1 MKLISL
7 EMQNFR
13 QHLDSH
19 ISFSDGLTG
28 IIGTNG
34 AGKSTVLEAMAW
46 ALYGAP
52 AVRGTNDTIRSK
64 ASQGGAKVN
73 VALTFELGGSIYKVA
88 RTLDGSGKSGNAVLE
103 VDGKPLRSGMSEV
116 TGSIAKLLGM
126 DYQAFFTSFF
136 TGQKQLEFMSSLEG
150 RARAVAI
157 SRMLGYDRLTKARDQ
172 ANEDRKGLNREI
184 EGLERGL
191 PDPEELKERRKASAE
206 QLAVASKAL
215 EEVEKGY
222 KASVE
227 TVETLKPQKALSDQR
242 ARRHDE
248 ISRRLEL
255 DRADVERMDSRL
267 SQLTKEAT
275 DLKARQVE
283 LDGLKP
289 DIDRYLK
296 AGEEYK
302 ELQKLSKYESERQRL
317 NGQISTLE
325 DDLKRLNARSKQLAD
340 SDEKHLRAVA
350 AVEQAELL
358 LSEADKKIQ
367 ALREERISKL
377 HSVDAQV
384 KGLRQQREEIE
395 LRKAQIAQQG
405 PQGKCPTCE
414 RALADE
420 LPRVLANFDSQ
431 VAEIEQKIATF
442 ASERQAAEGM
452 QFEINASEANR
463 STLNLQIEQLRKARQ
478 DADRL
483 VMERNSIAKDIG
495 NRTIQLTEFSAQL
508 DQIPAGFDEARYLE
522 LQSVGEQLRPVWEKA
537 VELKS
542 MLKRAPDVQRESG
555 DIASLLNA
563 KKQQVDESD
572 KALVELSFVR
582 EEHEALTRT
591 FDEASY
597 RLNDAAVQ
605 LERRRGDVN
614 TARAVL
620 MQIEREEDSLKTR
633 LDELKTKRAERLY
646 LETLAQAFDR
656 FRADLND
663 RIRPELESIASELLS
678 MMTDGRYNALEI
690 NDSYQAVIRDDGEL
704 KPVIS
709 GGEDDI
715 VNLALRLAISQMI
728 AQKAG
733 QSFSLLVL
741 DEVFGSLDDV
751 RRNNVVSLLQNLK
764 NRFEQIILITHV
776 ESIHDAVDNCVW
788 VEFDEKTKT
797 SRLTERTELM
807 APPEAGILQ

>member
-13 QHLDSH
+13 QHLESR

-28 IIGTNG
+28 IIGSNG
-34 AGKSTVLEAMAW
+34 AGKSTILEALAW

-52 AVRGTNDTIRSK
+52 AVRNKIDTVRST

-73 VALTFELGGSIYKVA
+73 VVLTFEINGSIYKVT
-88 RTLDGSGKSGNAVLE
+88 RTLDSSGKSGNAFLE
-103 VDGKPLRSGMSEV
+103 IDGKPVRSGVSDV
-116 TGSIAKLLGM
+116 TGAIAKLLGM

-136 TGQKQLEFMSSLEG
+136 TGQKQLEFMAALEG

-157 SRMLGYDRLTKARDQ
+157 SRMLGYDRLTKAREQ

-184 EGLERGL
+184 EGLEKGL
-191 PDPEELKERRKASAE
+191 PDPEELKERKKSASE

-215 EEVEKGY
+215 EEVEKEY
-222 KASVE
+222 KASLEVVE
-227 TVETLKPQKALSDQR
+227 ALKPQKELSDQK

-255 DRADVERMDSRL
+255 DKADVQRMEARL
-267 SQLTKEAT
+267 AQLTAEAGELQAKQQELNS
-275 DLKARQVE
+275 LKS
-283 LDGLKP
+283 
-289 DIDRYLK
+289 DIERYQK

-302 ELQKLSKYESERQRL
+302 ELQKLAQYEKDRLRLSEL
-317 NGQISTLE
+317 ISHLE
-325 DDLKRLNARSKQLAD
+325 EEIKRYNARAKQLVD

-350 AVEQAELL
+350 AVEQAEKLL
-358 LSEADKKIQ
+358 TEADKKIQ
-367 ALREERISKL
+367 ALREERVSRL
-377 HSVDAQV
+377 QSVDVQV
-384 KGLRQQREEIE
+384 KSLREQRIE
-395 LRKAQIAQQG
+395 VEQRKAQIATQG
-405 PQGKCPTCE
+405 VEGKCPTCE

-420 LPRVLANFDSQ
+420 LPKVLANFDTQ
-431 VAEIEQKIATF
+431 VAEIDQKIAALTT
-442 ASERQAAEGM
+442 ERQSAEGM
-452 QFEINASEANR
+452 QFEISGAEANR
-463 STLNLQIEQLRKARQ
+463 NTLNLQIEQLRKTRQ

-483 VMERNSIAKDIG
+483 VMERNSVSKEIEDREGK
-495 NRTIQLTEFSAQL
+495 LTELRNELAEL
-508 DQIPAGFDEARYLE
+508 PEGFDEARFKE
-522 LQSVGEQLRPVWEKA
+522 LQSLGEQLRPVWEKA
-537 VELKS
+537 LGLRSV
-542 MLKRAPDVQRESG
+542 LKRVPDVQKES
-555 DIASLLNA
+555 DELTAMLAS
-563 KKQQVDESD
+563 KKQQVDEAD
-572 KALVELSFVR
+572 KALVELAFSG
-582 EEHEALTRT
+582 EEHEALTRK
-591 FDEASY
+591 FDESSY
-597 RLNDAAVQ
+597 KLNESAVQ

-620 MQIEREEDSLKTR
+620 AQVEREEESLKTR
-633 LDELKTKRAERLY
+633 LEELKNKRVERLY
-646 LETLAQAFDR
+646 LETLGQAFDK

-663 RIRPELESIASELLS
+663 RIRPELEAIASELLS
-678 MMTDGRYNALEI
+678 MMTDGRYNVLEV
-690 NDSYQAVIRDDGEL
+690 NDSYQAVIVDDGER

-715 VNLALRLAISQMI
+715 VNLAMRLAISQMI
-728 AQKAG
+728 AQRSG

-776 ESIHDAVDNCVW
+776 DSIHDSVDNCVW